1 MLEAGVDIIEIDRIE
16 AALARHGRRFL
27 DRVYTELEQAQC
39 GGRVESL
46 AARFAAKEAAFK
58 VLGTRFGWREVEV
71 MRQPSGKP
79 ALVFYG
85 PAKEMADKL
94 GVKQSSVSLSHSR
107 GNAVAVVV
115 ASD

>member
-1 MLEAGVDIIEIDRIE
+1 MLEAGVDIIEIERIQS
-16 AALARHGRRFL
+16 ALDRHGQRFL

-58 VLGTRFGWREVEV
+58 VLGARFGWREIEV
-71 MRQPSGKP
+71 RRLPSGKP
-79 ALVFYG
+79 TLVFHG
-85 PAKEMADKL
+85 RAREMADRL
-94 GVKQSSVSLSHSR
+94 QVRQSSVSLSHSR